1 MRSMTVS
8 HSTIETTGVSA
19 RVRRF
24 ECPACGF
31 TLELHGNV
39 PREVRRGDSGVAH
52 TGSGWQLA
60 YR

>member
-1 MRSMTVS
+1 MS